1 MVTDV
6 ASCQWL
12 SSTNKK
18 ESNRRKQGWG
28 KVESDSCLYISSVAS
43 KQVTTLYHV
52 SRQPLKGGKLRFE
65 MKTCQRQVQK
75 TMTTAHPLKR
85 RRFIPHY
92 TVNELMFHHGDS
104 NYYNQEHN
112 IGIFFYPSSHE
123 KGNGVCIE

>member
-18 ESNRRKQGWG
+18 ESNRRKQGWE
-28 KVESDSCLYISSVAS
+28 KVESDSCLYISSAAS
-43 KQVTTLYHV
+43 KQVTALYHV

-75 TMTTAHPLKR
+75 TMTTARPLGR
-85 RRFIPHY
+85 RRFIPHSQSMSLCFIMV
-92 TVNELMFHHGDS
+92 TQITIIKSITLVSSFIHHMKKDDGL
-104 NYYNQEHN
+104 
-112 IGIFFYPSSHE
+112 
-123 KGNGVCIE
+123 CIE